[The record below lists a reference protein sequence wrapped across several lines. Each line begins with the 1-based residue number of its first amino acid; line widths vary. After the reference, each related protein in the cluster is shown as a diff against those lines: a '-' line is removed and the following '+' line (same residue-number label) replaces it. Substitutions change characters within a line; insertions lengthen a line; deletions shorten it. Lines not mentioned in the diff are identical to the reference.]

1 MRQHKDMVEEW
12 VSEGLS
18 THSCTVVEE
27 SGCRCPKDAG
37 LTQEPDPAQPAA
49 QLLLHE
55 CSWGKPAGRASPL
68 SSSSAELT
76 KEDQTSAPSS
86 NLRPTAPAPH
96 CSPLSRCWVPNSLW
110 APHGHTFIFNSVC
123 LANLNNIIDFLFSW
137 TDQSWDEHSCLAQL
151 RGSVCSPEIYIDS
164 HLCFQLIPIDFTL
177 SVQMNN
183 SVIFATC
190 IQVGLFSSYFLKGC

>member
-1 MRQHKDMVEEW
+1 MSFRRAEHPQLYCGWGERLQMPQGCWAHTGTRSSPACSTTSAAW
-12 VSEGLS
+12 V
-18 THSCTVVEE
+18 
-27 SGCRCPKDAG
+27 
-37 LTQEPDPAQPAA
+37 
-49 QLLLHE
+49 QLGKA
-55 CSWGKPAGRASPL
+55 CWKPAGRASPL
-68 SSSSAELT
+68 PSSSAELT